1 MKQAHKKRSPRAT
14 ANSPP
19 ILTDMGE
26 LFYKSGKSV
35 DFFYPSISDT
45 LFGTISVCHEIN
57 IYLLS
62 VFATNLQDKRK

>member
-45 LFGTISVCHEIN
+45 LFGTIS
-57 IYLLS
+57 
-62 VFATNLQDKRK
+62 

>member
-26 LFYKSGKSV
+26 LFYKSGK
-35 DFFYPSISDT
+35 FA
-45 LFGTISVCHEIN
+45 IN
-57 IYLLS
+57 KVSAYIIY
-62 VFATNLQDKRK
+62 